1 MSDGSVPVSPHATRV
16 IYARACA
23 GYHVA
28 ADKLIERCRGMH
40 SSISTACTL
49 ANGSSRSRFTVF
61 YTTVLENREEGSVV
75 DTILFKMTSIHVRLL
90 TSQPSTSI
98 CLPSW
103 PSPLL
108 QMPSFQSSD
117 PRFQTAHGKPFSHTR
132 HPPEYPAPDSYSR
145 PPWPP

>member
-40 SSISTACTL
+40 SPISTACTL
-49 ANGSSRSRFTVF
+49 ANGSFNSRFTVF
-61 YTTVLENREEGSVV
+61 FMTVSENREEGSVV
-75 DTILFKMTSIHVRLL
+75 DTILFMMRSIHVRLL

-98 CLPSW
+98 YLPSW
-103 PSPLL
+103 PSPLP

-117 PRFQTAHGKPFSHTR
+117 PRFQTAHGKPSSHTR
-132 HPPEYPAPDSYSR
+132 HPPECPAPDSYSR
-145 PPWPP
+145 LPWPP

>member
-28 ADKLIERCRGMH
+28 ADKLIERRRGMH
-40 SSISTACTL
+40 SPISTACTL
-49 ANGSSRSRFTVF
+49 ANGSSKSRFTVL
-61 YTTVLENREEGSVV
+61 YTAVLENREEGSVG
-75 DTILFKMTSIHVRLL
+75 DTILFMMMSIHARLL

-117 PRFQTAHGKPFSHTR
+117 PRFQIVHGKPSSHTR
-132 HPPEYPAPDSYSR
+132 HPPEYPVPDSYSR
-145 PPWPP
+145 LPWPP